1 MTAEKGKRGE
11 EKTEIHLHAQADPEY
26 GDPEQHYGAK
36 RQRACDPTGGIRQK
50 PEGQYCLHRRT
61 AVQTMYRQK
70 IAATER
76 QMEKHAIFQTAE
88 MRDPCGK
95 ESGNASGK

>member
-11 EKTEIHLHAQADPEY
+11 EKAEIHLHAQADPEY
-26 GDPEQHYGAK
+26 GDPEQYYGAK
-36 RQRACDPTGGIRQK
+36 RQRARDPTGGIRQK
-50 PEGQYCLHRRT
+50 PEGQYCLHRCT

-76 QMEKHAIFQTAE
+76 QMEKHAISQTAE
-88 MRDPCGK
+88 MGDPCGK
-95 ESGNASGK
+95 ESGSASGK